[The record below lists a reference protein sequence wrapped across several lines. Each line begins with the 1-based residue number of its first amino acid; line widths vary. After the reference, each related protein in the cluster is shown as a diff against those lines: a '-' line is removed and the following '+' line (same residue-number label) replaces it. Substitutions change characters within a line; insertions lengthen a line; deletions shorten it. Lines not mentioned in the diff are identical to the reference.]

1 MSFLGSSVNKIFNII
16 YKLQNKKIY
25 KYEQNLCKCSKNL
38 LPKQEFEEIKKF
50 WKKFDSNYKGYEH
63 IKYYIMSG
71 EVNKLYIPDSYFYK
85 YIDYYYNNWVKLKIL
100 DNKCLYKFYFNNVKQ
115 PETIAMKVDN
125 FWYLNDKI
133 ITLDALKNE
142 LVKEKEFVVKI
153 SCDSEGGKGVKFYS
167 EINKDFDEF
176 EKNHRDLIIQKV
188 IKQSPIMAK
197 LNNSSIN
204 TVRVMT
210 FKSDQEIKCLS
221 TIVRFGEEGKRVD
234 NACSGGLVVGVE
246 PDGRLKDV
254 IYKPKIYK
262 KVETKSNNVNYH
274 EIIVPK
280 FQYILNKA
288 IELHSKINFSRII
301 SWDFAIDENDD
312 IVLIEAN
319 FYYGEL
325 FFHQLCNGPLFKTED
340 ELLSILNEVNK
351 GK

>member
-1 MSFLGSSVNKIFNII
+1 MNII
-16 YKLQNKKIY
+16 GNLQKKIIEKINLTRIKWIY
-25 KYEQNLCKCSKNL
+25 EGEQNLCKCSKKL
-38 LPKQEFEEIKKF
+38 MPKQKFDEIKKF
-50 WKKFDSNYKGYEH
+50 WKKYDSNYKGYEH
-63 IKYYIMSG
+63 IKYYTMSG
-71 EVNKLYIPDSYFYK
+71 EVNKLYIPDSYFYRFV
-85 YIDYYYNNWVKLKIL
+85 DYYYNNWVKLKIL
-100 DNKCLYKFYFNNVKQ
+100 DNKCFYKFYFNNVKQ

-133 ITLDALKNE
+133 ITLDDLKNE

-153 SCDSEGGKGVKFYS
+153 SCESTGGHGVKFYS
-167 EINKDFDEF
+167 EINKDFEEF
-176 EKNHRDLIIQKV
+176 ERTHRDLIIQKV
-188 IKQSPIMAK
+188 LKQSPIMAK

-210 FKSDQEIKCLS
+210 FKNEQGIKCLS
-221 TIVRFGEEGKRVD
+221 TIVRFGEEGHKVD

-246 PDGRLKDV
+246 PDGRLKED

-262 KVETKSNNVNYH
+262 KVETKPNNVNYH

-280 FQYILNKA
+280 FQDILNKA

-319 FYYGEL
+319 FFYGEL

-340 ELLSILNEVNK
+340 ELLSVLNEVNK